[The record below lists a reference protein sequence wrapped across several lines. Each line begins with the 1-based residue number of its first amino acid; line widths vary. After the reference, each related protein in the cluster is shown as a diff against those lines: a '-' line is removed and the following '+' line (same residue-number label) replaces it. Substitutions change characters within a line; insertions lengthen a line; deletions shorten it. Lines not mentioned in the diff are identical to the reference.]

1 MLDAFGVSL
10 KKKAGKS
17 SQKDFDMAF
26 STRRRKIYQKLSTED
41 ENSDITEDR
50 KQSID
55 NNAFNFGSQELAART
70 MEENQTREQFLQ
82 SCGDHRRQAVCE
94 KIEREMFD
102 ERGISLRKLRKY
114 MILEL
119 ILREVNLL

>member
-1 MLDAFGVSL
+1 MAWKWRRNLYQRLSAEDEDSDIVVGGNNRKSVENDAF
-10 KKKAGKS
+10 
-17 SQKDFDMAF
+17 D
-26 STRRRKIYQKLSTED
+26 
-41 ENSDITEDR
+41 
-50 KQSID
+50 
-55 NNAFNFGSQELAART
+55 FGSQDLEATRMDEKRT
-70 MEENQTREQFLQ
+70 RQQFLQ

-94 KIEREMFD
+94 KIEREMLD

>member
-1 MLDAFGVSL
+1 
-10 KKKAGKS
+10 
-17 SQKDFDMAF
+17 MAF
-26 STRRRKIYQKLSTED
+26 KCTRRRNVYQKLSPED
-41 ENSDITEDR
+41 GNDSEIVQER
-50 KQSID
+50 RQSID
-55 NNAFNFGSQELAART
+55 NNAFNFGSQEMAARA
-70 MEENQTREQFLQ
+70 MEEKQTREQFLQ

-94 KIEREMFD
+94 RIEREMFD